1 MIHNHEV
8 PGSIPGPATPKASG
22 QPSRCLFFLLENQSQ
37 KEKFRGINHPSEPI
51 KNPLTQASHVPF
63 KSSLL
68 GSCTDNS
75 PELLYS
81 TFYAIIHFL
90 TLIDTFIVDIN
101 IRIVTH
107 KSTLT
112 YSSLFCFMRCF
123 CINRKRFRTGAKRL
137 APHLIISIIVHIVY
151 LIRHSNSVFF
161 TCIGSTDPKH
171 DGHEQEQYFF
181 HDCKVLTPT
190 RFDTGISGHSV
201 FSAKSSSGHA
211 HKKSVALI
219 QHTPLSKVFGVTQAN
234 KIMQKAHAAT

>member
-22 QPSRCLFFLLENQSQ
+22 QQSRCLFFLLENQSQ

-68 GSCTDNS
+68 GSCTDNP
-75 PELLYS
+75 PELLYT

-90 TLIDTFIVDIN
+90 TLINTE
-101 IRIVTH
+101 RHVTH
-107 KSTLT
+107 STTLRYSKIFCLT
-112 YSSLFCFMRCF
+112 RCF
-123 CINRKRFRTGAKRL
+123 CINRKRFCLGAKRL

-161 TCIGSTDPKH
+161 TCIGSADPKH

-234 KIMQKAHAAT
+234 KIMQKAHAVT

>member
-1 MIHNHEV
+1 MRSPVQSRV
-8 PGSIPGPATPKASG
+8 P
-22 QPSRCLFFLLENQSQ
+22 LLQRHQDNSPDAFSFC
-37 KEKFRGINHPSEPI
+37 FRGINHPSEPI
-51 KNPLTQASHVPF
+51 KNPLTQAGHVPF

-68 GSCTDNS
+68 GSCTDN
-75 PELLYS
+75 PPVLPYF

-90 TLIDTFIVDIN
+90 TLIDIATSIVITIN
-101 IRIVTH
+101 LTH
-107 KSTLT
+107 STTLT
-112 YSSLFCFMRCF
+112 YSSLFCFIRCF
-123 CINRKRFRTGAKRL
+123 CINRKRFRTVAKRL
-137 APHLIISIIVHIVY
+137 APHLTTIFITVHIVY

-171 DGHEQEQYFF
+171 DGHEHEQYFF